1 MAFKL
6 PIPGGLKKDQKSV
19 DKAGVPLKADA
30 KPGDSLSNLSQSP
43 LNKPAPKPAAKSGG
57 GFNLFGLGKQ
67 KPVAPKKALGPI
79 TTTTAQ
85 TTSQT
90 TQQGPATNSGFSS
103 TANKTQKI
111 AAAVAAT
118 KVTKPKKVTKGA
130 FKLPIIGDKPLINQL
145 IVLLVIAGIFVL
157 LAIAATV
164 YYQIKK
170 DHASTYTNITSQLQF
185 HTQRLAKSGGLAA
198 RGDAVSFPQLQDSRD
213 EFQRYLDTL
222 NNGGE
227 AFSTQ
232 VPSARVSE
240 ELTSRLEE
248 LTKRFADSSNAATSI
263 LAAKTDL
270 TDLSRNI
277 AQVRSGAE
285 ELAAL
290 SQDLTGLMQQSGA
303 SPAQILKVNRLTFY
317 AERLGRGSAEILGS
331 DIIDPE
337 VPFLMGK
344 DTNDFRELIKA
355 LESGSDA
362 LGITALR
369 DGDTKARVAKL
380 REQFA
385 LFEQN
390 IQPILGN
397 VQKLVSARQSGR
409 ALQQGSEQLLGNVEQ
424 MQQALAVE
432 KNSFPLLL
440 ALLFGLLALA
450 TLALLAVVFLGDA
463 RRRAAES
470 EAENKRN
477 QEAILRLLNEMG
489 DLADGDLTIRAK
501 VTEDITG
508 AIADSMNYTI
518 DELRTLVTGVNNA
531 SNSVSVRSQQAQAV
545 SVQLLDAAEKQSKE
559 IQNTTQDVLRVAE
572 TLTLVSASAE
582 ESSQVAMRSLAAADK
597 GRMAVQNSIT
607 GMNDIREQIQETSKR
622 IKRLGESSQE
632 IGEIVELI
640 SDITEQTNVLALNAA
655 IQAASAG
662 EAGRGFSVVA
672 EEVQRLAERSGEAT
686 KQIGAIVKTIQA
698 DTQDAVAAMEKS
710 TTGVVEGAKLSDA
723 AGQALSEIDLV
734 TKNLAGLIQKISDDT
749 QTQATSA
756 NKVARNM
763 QDILEINRQTS
774 VGTQQTATSIKDLA
788 DVASDLKASVSG
800 FKL

>member
-1 MAFKL
+1 MALKL
-6 PIPGGLKKDQKSV
+6 PTLGNKDKTPAAGGAS
-19 DKAGVPLKADA
+19 
-30 KPGDSLSNLSQSP
+30 
-43 LNKPAPKPAAKSGG
+43 APPAAKSGKSG
-57 GFNLFGLGKQ
+57 SSIFGFLNKSKA
-67 KPVAPKKALGPI
+67 KPQASA
-79 TTTTAQ
+79 TTAAGKAS
-85 TTSQT
+85 TASGASST
-90 TQQGPATNSGFSS
+90 SGFGQ
-103 TANKTQKI
+103 TGDQTRKIKAEVAANK
-111 AAAVAAT
+111 VAKT
-118 KVTKPKKVTKGA
+118 KKDGKA
-130 FKLPIIGDKPLINQL
+130 FKLPLIGDRPAEQQLPILLIIAGFFGAL
-145 IVLLVIAGIFVL
+145 TIGSIVLD
-157 LAIAATV
+157 AINRGNV
-164 YYQIKK
+164 
-170 DHASTYTNITSQLQF
+170 STYTNITSQLQF
-185 HTQRLAKSGGLAA
+185 HTQRLAKSAGLAA

-213 EFQRYLDTL
+213 EFQRYLDVL

-227 AFSTQ
+227 AFTTT
-232 VPSARVSE
+232 VPSARISE

-248 LTKRFADSSNAATSI
+248 LTKRYADGSASATAI
-263 LAAKTDL
+263 LAAKNDL
-270 TDLSRNI
+270 VDLSRNI
-277 AQVRSGAE
+277 AQVRAGAE

-303 SPAQILKVNRLTFY
+303 PPAQVLKVNRLTFL
-317 AERLGRGSAEILGS
+317 AERLGRGSAEILGAEV
-331 DIIDPE
+331 IDPE

-355 LESGSDA
+355 LESGSES

-369 DGDTKARVAKL
+369 DGDAKTKVVKL
-380 REQFA
+380 REQFTS
-385 LFEQN
+385 FEQN
-390 IQPILGN
+390 IGPILGN

-409 ALQQGSEQLLGNVEQ
+409 ALQQGSEQLLSNVEQ
-424 MQQALAVE
+424 LQNAFAVE
-432 KNSFPLLL
+432 KKNVPLVLAIIFGIVALVVL
-440 ALLFGLLALA
+440 ALI
-450 TLALLAVVFLGDA
+450 AVVFLSDA
-463 RRRAAES
+463 RKRAAES

-531 SNSVSVRSQQAQAV
+531 STQVSVKSQQAQAV

-559 IQNTTQDVLRVAE
+559 IQDTTQDVLSVAE
-572 TLTLVSASAE
+572 TLTKVSSNAE

-597 GRMAVQNSIT
+597 GRLAVQNSIS

-723 AGQALSEIDLV
+723 AGQALSEIDSV
-734 TKNLAGLIQKISDDT
+734 TKNLASLIQKISTDT
-749 QTQATSA
+749 QSQAASA

-763 QDILEINRQTS
+763 QDILEINRQTTA
-774 VGTQQTATSIKDLA
+774 GTQQTASSIKELA
-788 DVASDLKASVSG
+788 EVASDLKASVSG

>member
-1 MAFKL
+1 MALKL
-6 PIPGGLKKDQKSV
+6 PSLMNKDNKKSGMPSSAAAAVSVGKSPVSFLAKLFGRKKNSPNASAVASAKPSGAGVSPSTGTGGTTGTQSRKIKADVAAAKLT
-19 DKAGVPLKADA
+19 KAGD
-30 KPGDSLSNLSQSP
+30 QSE
-43 LNKPAPKPAAKSGG
+43 
-57 GFNLFGLGKQ
+57 GFNLPILGSRPIEQ
-67 KPVAPKKALGPI
+67 QLPILLG
-79 TTTTAQ
+79 
-85 TTSQT
+85 
-90 TQQGPATNSGFSS
+90 
-103 TANKTQKI
+103 I
-111 AAAVAAT
+111 AALFGALTIGAIFLDAKNRSNIAT
-118 KVTKPKKVTKGA
+118 
-130 FKLPIIGDKPLINQL
+130 L
-145 IVLLVIAGIFVL
+145 
-157 LAIAATV
+157 
-164 YYQIKK
+164 
-170 DHASTYTNITSQLQF
+170 TNITSQLQY
-185 HTQRLAKSGGLAA
+185 HSQRLAKSAGLSA
-198 RGDAVSFPQLQDSRD
+198 RGDLASFPQLQDSR
-213 EFQRYLDTL
+213 EQFEIYLKVL
-222 NNGGE
+222 NEGGD
-227 AFSTQ
+227 AFNTTVS
-232 VPSARVSE
+232 SANLSE
-240 ELTSRLEE
+240 ELTSRLAE
-248 LTKRFADSSNAATSI
+248 LSKRFADASSAAVAI

-270 TDLSRNI
+270 SDLSRNI
-277 AQVRSGAE
+277 AQVRAGSE
-285 ELAAL
+285 ELAEL

-303 SPAQILKVNRLTFY
+303 PPAQVLKVNRLTFLS
-317 AERLGRGSAEILGS
+317 ERLGRGSAEILGGE
-331 DIIDPE
+331 IIDPT

-362 LGITALR
+362 LGIGALR
-369 DGDTKARVAKL
+369 DADSKAKVVKL
-380 REQFA
+380 RDSFNK
-385 LFEQN
+385 FEEN
-390 IQPILGN
+390 IKPILGS

-409 ALQQGSEQLLGNVEQ
+409 VLQQGSDQLLNNVEQ
-424 MQQALAVE
+424 LQNALAVE
-432 KNSFPLLL
+432 RRNLPLIL
-440 ALLFGLLALA
+440 AFVFGAIALMFLGLIA
-450 TLALLAVVFLGDA
+450 AVFLTDA
-463 RRRAAES
+463 RKRAAKS

-531 SNSVSVRSQQAQAV
+531 STSVSAKSQQAQAV

-559 IQNTTQDVLRVAE
+559 IQDTTQQVLGVAK
-572 TLTLVSASAE
+572 TLASVSSDAE
-582 ESSQVAMRSLAAADK
+582 ESSQVAMRSLAASDK
-597 GRMAVQNSIT
+597 GRLAVQNSIA
-607 GMNDIREQIQETSKR
+607 GMNDIRDQIQETSKR

-723 AGQALSEIDLV
+723 AGQALSEIDTV
-734 TKNLAGLIQKISDDT
+734 TKSLANLIQRISTDT
-749 QTQATSA
+749 QAQAASA

-763 QDILEINRQTS
+763 QDILEINRQTTT
-774 VGTQQTATSIKDLA
+774 GTQQTASSIKELA

>member
-1 MAFKL
+1 MALKL
-6 PIPGGLKKDQKSV
+6 PTLGNKDKT
-19 DKAGVPLKADA
+19 
-30 KPGDSLSNLSQSP
+30 
-43 LNKPAPKPAAKSGG
+43 PAASGASAPPAAKSGKSG
-57 GFNLFGLGKQ
+57 SSIFGFLNKNKA
-67 KPVAPKKALGPI
+67 KPLASA
-79 TTTTAQ
+79 TTAAGKAS
-85 TTSQT
+85 TASGASST
-90 TQQGPATNSGFSS
+90 SGFGQ
-103 TANKTQKI
+103 TGDQTRKIKAEVAANK
-111 AAAVAAT
+111 VA
-118 KVTKPKKVTKGA
+118 KSKKDGKA
-130 FKLPIIGDKPLINQL
+130 FKLPLIGDRPAEQQLPILLIIAGFFGAL
-145 IVLLVIAGIFVL
+145 TIGSIVLD
-157 LAIAATV
+157 AINRGNV
-164 YYQIKK
+164 
-170 DHASTYTNITSQLQF
+170 STYTNITSQLQF
-185 HTQRLAKSGGLAA
+185 HTQRLAKSAGLAA

-213 EFQRYLDTL
+213 EFQRYLDVL

-227 AFSTQ
+227 AFTTT
-232 VPSARVSE
+232 VPSARISE

-248 LTKRFADSSNAATSI
+248 LTKRYADGSASATAI
-263 LAAKTDL
+263 LAAKNDL
-270 TDLSRNI
+270 VDLSRNI
-277 AQVRSGAE
+277 AQVRAGAE

-303 SPAQILKVNRLTFY
+303 PPAQVLKVNRLTFL
-317 AERLGRGSAEILGS
+317 AERLGRGSAEILGAEV
-331 DIIDPE
+331 IDPE

-355 LESGSDA
+355 LESGSET

-369 DGDTKARVAKL
+369 DGDAKTKVVKL
-380 REQFA
+380 REQFTG
-385 LFEQN
+385 FEQN
-390 IQPILGN
+390 IGPILGN

-409 ALQQGSEQLLGNVEQ
+409 ALQQGSEQLLSNVEQ
-424 MQQALAVE
+424 LQNAFAVE
-432 KNSFPLLL
+432 KKNVPLVLAIIFGIVALVVL
-440 ALLFGLLALA
+440 ALI
-450 TLALLAVVFLGDA
+450 AVVFLSDA
-463 RRRAAES
+463 RKRAAES

-531 SNSVSVRSQQAQAV
+531 STQVSVKSQQAQAV

-559 IQNTTQDVLRVAE
+559 IQDTTQDVLSVAE
-572 TLTLVSASAE
+572 TLTKVSSNAE

-597 GRMAVQNSIT
+597 GRLAVQNSIS

-723 AGQALSEIDLV
+723 AGQALSEIDSV
-734 TKNLAGLIQKISDDT
+734 TKNLASLIQKISTDT
-749 QTQATSA
+749 QSQAASA

-763 QDILEINRQTS
+763 QDILEINRQTTA
-774 VGTQQTATSIKDLA
+774 GTQQTASSIKELA
-788 DVASDLKASVSG
+788 EVASDLKASVSG

>member
-1 MAFKL
+1 MALKL
-6 PIPGGLKKDQKSV
+6 PTLGNKDKTPAAGGAS
-19 DKAGVPLKADA
+19 
-30 KPGDSLSNLSQSP
+30 
-43 LNKPAPKPAAKSGG
+43 APPAAKSGKSG
-57 GFNLFGLGKQ
+57 SSIFGFLNKSKA
-67 KPVAPKKALGPI
+67 KPQASA
-79 TTTTAQ
+79 TTAAGKAS
-85 TTSQT
+85 TASGASST
-90 TQQGPATNSGFSS
+90 SGFGQ
-103 TANKTQKI
+103 TGDQTRKIKAEVAANK
-111 AAAVAAT
+111 VAKT
-118 KVTKPKKVTKGA
+118 KKDGKA
-130 FKLPIIGDKPLINQL
+130 FKLPLIGDRPAEQQLPILLIIAGFFGAL
-145 IVLLVIAGIFVL
+145 TIGSIVLD
-157 LAIAATV
+157 AINRGNV
-164 YYQIKK
+164 
-170 DHASTYTNITSQLQF
+170 STYTNITSQLQF
-185 HTQRLAKSGGLAA
+185 HTQRLAKSAGLAA

-213 EFQRYLDTL
+213 EFQRYLDVL

-227 AFSTQ
+227 AFTTT
-232 VPSARVSE
+232 VPSARISE

-248 LTKRFADSSNAATSI
+248 LTKRYADGSASATAI
-263 LAAKTDL
+263 LAAKNDL
-270 TDLSRNI
+270 VDLSRNI
-277 AQVRSGAE
+277 AQVRAGAE

-303 SPAQILKVNRLTFY
+303 PPAQVLKVNRLTFL
-317 AERLGRGSAEILGS
+317 AERLGRGSAEILGAEV
-331 DIIDPE
+331 IDPE

-355 LESGSDA
+355 LESGSES

-369 DGDTKARVAKL
+369 DGDAKTKVVKL
-380 REQFA
+380 REQFTS
-385 LFEQN
+385 FEQN
-390 IQPILGN
+390 IGPILGN

-409 ALQQGSEQLLGNVEQ
+409 ALQQGSEQLLSNVEQ
-424 MQQALAVE
+424 LQNAFAVE
-432 KNSFPLLL
+432 KKNVPLVLAIIFGIVALVVL
-440 ALLFGLLALA
+440 ALI
-450 TLALLAVVFLGDA
+450 AVVFLSDA
-463 RRRAAES
+463 RKRAAES

-531 SNSVSVRSQQAQAV
+531 STQVSVKSQQAQAV

-559 IQNTTQDVLRVAE
+559 IQDTTQDVLSVAD
-572 TLTLVSASAE
+572 TLTKVSSNAE

-597 GRMAVQNSIT
+597 GRLAVQNSIS

-723 AGQALSEIDLV
+723 AGQALSEIDSV
-734 TKNLAGLIQKISDDT
+734 TKNLASLIQKISTDT
-749 QTQATSA
+749 QSQAASA

-763 QDILEINRQTS
+763 QDILEINRQTTA
-774 VGTQQTATSIKDLA
+774 GTQQTASSIKELA
-788 DVASDLKASVSG
+788 EVASDLKASVSG